1 MEQKLDDAAF
11 RAMLGI
17 LGLITGLSFWALG
30 EFVLGQLADP
40 RLELG
45 LAVVAL
51 SFFSAALM
59 LSGPLA
65 VPRAL
70 LWACAMAV
78 GPPALVIWASL
89 RFESVEA
96 FLQDPYAIVAFG
108 VLLTVPLPFLIA
120 ADRRKSW
127 DYTTL
132 FNEAWLLVIRGT
144 AAAVFLGVFW
154 GVYMICSLLLALV
167 GVRLLDRLVDQEP
180 FVFGMSGLVGGI
192 ALAVLYEM
200 RRYLSPLLLLKLL
213 QLLLIPVTVVV
224 VVFVV
229 RVPLEGLDQVF
240 SGLSAAATLLAMTF
254 GLATLI
260 TSALD
265 CEPRAE
271 RLSALTRWTIQT
283 ACVLMPLLALLGS
296 YAIWLRVAE
305 YGWTP
310 ERVAAACVCA
320 LGLVYG
326 VLYSVPVLLRRDWD
340 RRIRRANIF
349 TALFGMALAASALTP
364 LLDAQRISA
373 QSQLSR
379 FDVGDLDAAQ
389 LPIRDMARN
398 WGHAGQAALE
408 ELRDQ
413 GDRDLQ
419 ALLEDAL
426 RDRGD
431 DFGAVEPPE
440 AQRTALMNLMP
451 LAPEGAEW
459 PNALWDALPP
469 DLISAW
475 LAACRAGPDSC
486 VAVIDDIDPGLAGD
500 EGLVMLVRGSSFVST
515 QLVGLDT
522 DGALVQ
528 GASPRKT
535 VEEGRAL
542 IRDVR
547 RGTYRLEVPKRRAL
561 VIGDLEFFATE
572 E

>member
-11 RAMLGI
+11 RAMLGT
-17 LGLITGLSFWALG
+17 LGLVTGLSFWALS

-45 LAVVAL
+45 LVAVAL
-51 SFFSAALM
+51 GFFFAALM
-59 LSGPLA
+59 LSGPLS
-65 VPRAL
+65 VSRAL

-78 GPPALVIWASL
+78 GPPALLVWASL
-89 RFESVEA
+89 RFASVEA
-96 FLQDPYAIVAFG
+96 FLRDPYAIVAFSI
-108 VLLTVPLPFLIA
+108 LLTVPLPFLIA
-120 ADRRKSW
+120 ADRRKPW

-154 GVYMICSLLLALV
+154 GVYMICNLLLALV
-167 GVRLLDRLVDQEP
+167 GVRLLDLLVDQEP

-229 RVPLEGLDQVF
+229 RVPIEGLDQVF
-240 SGLSAAATLLAMTF
+240 SGLSAGATLLAMTF

-271 RLSALTRWTIQT
+271 RLSTLARWTIQT
-283 ACVLMPLLALLGS
+283 ACLLMPVLALLGS

-320 LGLVYG
+320 LGLGYG
-326 VLYSVPVLLRRDWD
+326 ALYSVPVILRRDWD
-340 RRIRRANIF
+340 RRIRRANIL
-349 TALFGMALAASALTP
+349 TAIFGLVLAASALTP
-364 LLDAQRISA
+364 LLDAQRMSA
-373 QSQLSR
+373 QSQLDR
-379 FDVGDLDAAQ
+379 FKAGDLDAAQ
-389 LPIRDMARN
+389 LPIRDMGRN
-398 WGHAGQAALE
+398 WGHAGQVALE

-426 RDRGD
+426 RDRSGE
-431 DFGAVEPPE
+431 FGAVEPPE
-440 AQRTALMNLMP
+440 VQRAALMNLMP
-451 LAPEGAEW
+451 RAPEGAEW
-459 PNALWDALPP
+459 PEALWGALPP
-469 DLISAW
+469 DLISEW
-475 LAACRAGPDSC
+475 LSVCRAGPDSC
-486 VAVIDDIDPGLAGD
+486 VAVIGNVDPGLAGD
-500 EGLVMLVRGSSFVST
+500 QVLVVLVRGPSFVSIR
-515 QLVGLDT
+515 LVGLDA

-528 GASPRKT
+528 AGSARKT
-535 VEEGRAL
+535 VEQGHNL

-547 RGTYRLEVPKRRAL
+547 RGAYRLAVPERRAL
-561 VIGDLEFFATE
+561 VIGDLEFFAAE
-572 E
+572 D